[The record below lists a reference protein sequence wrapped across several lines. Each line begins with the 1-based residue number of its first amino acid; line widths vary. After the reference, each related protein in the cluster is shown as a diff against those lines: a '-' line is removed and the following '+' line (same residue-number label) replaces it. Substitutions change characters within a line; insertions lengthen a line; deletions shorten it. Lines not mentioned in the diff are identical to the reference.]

1 MKPKFNPFAVGTYDW
16 YMADAK
22 VTSAEVASAILRNGT
37 WRLPIASKVSLP
49 FQGRDPS

>member
-1 MKPKFNPFAVGTYDW
+1 MKPKSNPFAVGTYDW

-22 VTSAEVASAILRNGT
+22 LTPAEVASAILRNGT

-49 FQGRDPS
+49 FQGRDQS